1 MNSHRFYT
9 VTMAKLYAD
18 QGYLRKAAR
27 VYRQLLRKEP
37 GREDLRLAL
46 EEIERKIGNQ
56 THPSRKELGLLLK
69 EWVGLLKKQNALKR
83 K

>member
-18 QGYLRKAAR
+18 QGYLRKAAQ
-27 VYRQLLRKEP
+27 VYRQLLKKEP

-46 EEIERKIGNQ
+46 KEIEWKIDNQ
-56 THPSRKELGLLLK
+56 THPSQKALGLLLR

>member
-1 MNSHRFYT
+1 MNSPRFYT

-18 QGYLRKAAR
+18 QGYLRKAAQ

-37 GREDLRLAL
+37 GREDLQLAL
-46 EEIERKIGNQ
+46 KEIERKIGSQ
-56 THPSRKELGLLLK
+56 THPSQKALGLLLR
-69 EWVGLLKKQNALKR
+69 EWVGLLKKSNALKR